1 MKNDPLRHISANF
14 QKLAKNQQ
22 IVADYLLNNWEKAL
36 YESSITIA
44 KKVGVS
50 QSTVV
55 RTVMRLGY
63 SGFPEFQSALRV
75 RLEDR
80 FSTIKQIDQVSIR
93 QKGQSLEQRIAQ
105 VFDQNRKNLDL
116 ALRDLDPEQTRKA
129 AALIWKAKRV
139 FVLGL
144 RTGSTLAHYLG
155 LHLSM
160 IRPNVTIFS
169 NDYMLLE
176 NLRTLGQ
183 GDVLVVFSFVRYS
196 RKSIEAAMFA
206 HKLGC
211 NIIGITDVMSSPL
224 SGLPHLLFLVP
235 VTSLHYG
242 NSYVAASAVVDVLL
256 SLIVANNKKAAMKA
270 LQAMEEGFGKF
281 QVFFEKPARLSAQD
295 ASAAESS
302 PANPPADGKR

>member
-1 MKNDPLRHISANF
+1 MNNDPLRQISANS

-44 KKVGVS
+44 KKVCVS

-63 SGFPEFQSALRV
+63 SGFPEFQSALRT

-80 FSTIKQIDQVSIR
+80 FSTIKQIDQVSIK
-93 QKGQSLEQRIAQ
+93 QKGQSLEQRISQ
-105 VFDQNRKNLDL
+105 VFDQNRRNLDR

-129 AALIWKAKRV
+129 ADLIWKGKRV

-160 IRPNVTIFS
+160 IRANVTIFS

-176 NLRTLGQ
+176 NLRTLGK
-183 GDVLVVFSFVRYS
+183 GDVLVIFTFVRYS
-196 RKSIEAAMFA
+196 RKSIEAAIFA
-206 HKLGC
+206 HNMGC
-211 NIIGITDVMSSPL
+211 NIVGITDLMSSPL
-224 SGLPHLLFLVP
+224 SGLPHILFLVP
-235 VTSLHYG
+235 VTSMHYG
-242 NSYVAASAVVDVLL
+242 NSYVAASAIVDVLL
-256 SLIVANNKKAAMKA
+256 SLIVVYNKKAAMKA
-270 LQAMEEGFGKF
+270 LQSMEEGFGAF
-281 QVFFEKPARLSAQD
+281 QVFFEKPARLSGQNAT
-295 ASAAESS
+295 AAESS
-302 PANPPADGKR
+302 RANPPAKTKQ

>member
-1 MKNDPLRHISANF
+1 MNNDPLRHISANF

-63 SGFPEFQSALRV
+63 SGFPEFQSVLRV

-93 QKGQSLEQRIAQ
+93 QKGQSLEQRISQ
-105 VFDQNRKNLDL
+105 VFDQNRKNLDM

-129 AALIWKAKRV
+129 ADLIWKAKRV
-139 FVLGL
+139 FVMGL
-144 RTGSTLAHYLG
+144 RTSSTLANYLG
-155 LHLSM
+155 FHLSM
-160 IRPNVTIFS
+160 IRANVTIFS
-169 NDYMLLE
+169 SEFMLLE
-176 NLRTLGQ
+176 NLRTLGK
-183 GDVLVVFSFVRYS
+183 GDILVVFSFVRYS
-196 RKSIEAAMFA
+196 RKTIEAAIFA
-206 HKLGC
+206 HNLGC
-211 NIIGITDVMSSPL
+211 NIVGITDLMSCPL
-224 SGLPHLLFLVP
+224 SGLPHILFLVP
-235 VTSLHYG
+235 VTSMHYG
-242 NSYVAASAVVDVLL
+242 NSYVAASAIVDVLL
-256 SLIVANNKKAAMKA
+256 SLIVAYNKKAAMKA
-270 LQAMEEGFGKF
+270 LQSMEEGFGTF
-281 QVFFEKPARLSAQD
+281 QVFFEKPARPAILN

-302 PANPPADGKR
+302 HANPLADGKQ

>member
-1 MKNDPLRHISANF
+1 MNNDPLRHISANF

-80 FSTIKQIDQVSIR
+80 FSTTKQVDQVSIR
-93 QKGQSLEQRIAQ
+93 QKGQSLEQRISQ
-105 VFDQNRKNLDL
+105 VFDQNRKNLDM

-129 AALIWKAKRV
+129 ADLIWKGKRV

-155 LHLSM
+155 LHLCM
-160 IRPNVTIFS
+160 IRANVTIFS
-169 NDYMLLE
+169 NDSMLLE
-176 NLRTLGQ
+176 NLRTLGK

-196 RKSIEAAMFA
+196 RKTIEAAIFA
-206 HKLGC
+206 HNLGC
-211 NIIGITDVMSSPL
+211 NIVGITDLMSSPL
-224 SGLPHLLFLVP
+224 SGLPHILFLVP
-235 VTSLHYG
+235 VTSMHYG
-242 NSYVAASAVVDVLL
+242 NSYVAASAIVDVLL
-256 SLIVANNKKAAMKA
+256 SLIVAYNKKAAMKA
-270 LQAMEEGFGKF
+270 LQSMEEGFGTF
-281 QVFFEKPARLSAQD
+281 QVFFKKPARLL
-295 ASAAESS
+295 
-302 PANPPADGKR
+302 G